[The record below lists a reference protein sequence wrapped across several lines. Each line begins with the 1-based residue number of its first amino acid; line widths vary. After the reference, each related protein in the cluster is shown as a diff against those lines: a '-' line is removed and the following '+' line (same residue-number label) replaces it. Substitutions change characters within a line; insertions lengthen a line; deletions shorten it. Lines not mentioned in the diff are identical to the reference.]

1 MEMYDLT
8 ASDHLKRIL
17 LDTIA
22 DNINEVIVGFDGT
35 PATSSDGAAGRP
47 ALTLT
52 PTITVIDDTTL
63 LVEANLGTDQAFDES
78 LKEVYLQMR
87 GTTSIPIARYVIRPV
102 TKTSNNEMKIELLI
116 EVK

>member
-1 MEMYDLT
+1 MT
-8 ASDHLKRIL
+8 ASDHLKMLL